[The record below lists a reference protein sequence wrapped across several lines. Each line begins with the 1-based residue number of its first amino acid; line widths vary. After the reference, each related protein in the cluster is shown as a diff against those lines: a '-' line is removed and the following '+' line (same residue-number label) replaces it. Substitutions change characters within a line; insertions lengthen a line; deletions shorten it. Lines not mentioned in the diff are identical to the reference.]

1 MLTTHEGVRTSLRT
15 SPWWLRLHKGPL
27 YFLQEQISLEEKT
40 PDVPDVAP
48 EVDNPPP
55 DMRAKTPTIEER
67 PESEVKL
74 GFTNIRH
81 SITYF
86 QMNPQLFFWCF
97 IDVKICQILQIIM
110 PLSIFERSRVRD
122 SDVSRRRR
130 NTRSH
135 RLCLH
140 DRATSWK
147 WTLPCRLSGQLR
159 WTRRRRRTQE
169 CMKNSAKWLLL
180 VQTQVQRVS
189 HQLDLQA
196 LTSEIISLTFLSQM
210 TLNTRTYHVA
220 RWPWR
225 FTTTWEVKG
234 CFVRWYSP
242 HVSVGQTFPSSVLHR
257 G

>member
-1 MLTTHEGVRTSLRT
+1 MLTTHHGVRTSLRT
-15 SPWWLRLHKGPL
+15 SPCIKVLFIFP
-27 YFLQEQISLEEKT
+27 QEQNSLEDKT

-55 DMRAKTPTIEER
+55 DVRANTPMIEER

-74 GFTNIRH
+74 GFTDIRR
-81 SITYF
+81 SITSYF
-86 QMNPQLFFWCF
+86 RRIHSCFYGAF
-97 IDVKICQILQIIM
+97 IDVKICQIPQIIM

-122 SDVSRRRR
+122 SDVSRRRC

-147 WTLPCRLSGQLR
+147 WTLPCCLTGQLR
-159 WTRRRRRTQE
+159 WTRRRRRTTTKE
-169 CMKNSAKWLLL
+169 CTKNSTKWLLL
-180 VQTQVQRVS
+180 FHQVQRVD

-196 LTSEIISLTFLSQM
+196 LTSETISLTSLSQIR
-210 TLNTRTYHVA
+210 LNTRTCRVA
-220 RWPWR
+220 RGPWP

-234 CFVRWYSP
+234 CFVLWCSP
-242 HVSVGQTFPSSVLHR
+242 RVSVGQTFPSSIPRR